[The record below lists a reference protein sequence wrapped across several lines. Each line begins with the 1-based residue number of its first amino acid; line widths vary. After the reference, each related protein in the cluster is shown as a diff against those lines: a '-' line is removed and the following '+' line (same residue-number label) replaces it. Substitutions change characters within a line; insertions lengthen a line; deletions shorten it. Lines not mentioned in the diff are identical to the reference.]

1 MILGENGEKM
11 SKSRGNVVNPD
22 DIVKEYG
29 ADTMR
34 LFEMFI
40 GDFEKAAPWSAA
52 GIRGC
57 RRFVERYWNLQDIL
71 VKDGGIRASL
81 ETPFHKTIKKVGEDI
96 ENLKFNTAIAALM
109 SLIND
114 IYDSG
119 SITPEELKVFT
130 ILLNPFAPHVTEE
143 VWSLNKLG
151 EEMVC
156 QQQWP
161 AYDEN
166 KCKDETIEIVVQ
178 VNGKVRG
185 KLSMPADVAKDA
197 AVAAAK
203 TDEKICAAIGGKT
216 ILKEIYVPGKLVNL
230 VVK

>member
-1 MILGENGEKM
+1 
-11 SKSRGNVVNPD
+11 
-22 DIVKEYG
+22 
-29 ADTMR
+29 
-34 LFEMFI
+34 
-40 GDFEKAAPWSAA
+40 
-52 GIRGC
+52 
-57 RRFVERYWNLQDIL
+57 
-71 VKDGGIRASL
+71 
-81 ETPFHKTIKKVGEDI
+81 
-96 ENLKFNTAIAALM
+96 
-109 SLIND
+109 
-114 IYDSG
+114 
-119 SITPEELKVFT
+119 
-130 ILLNPFAPHVTEE
+130 
-143 VWSLNKLG
+143 
-151 EEMVC
+151 MVC

-203 TDEKICAAIGGKT
+203 ADEKICAAIGGKT

>member
-1 MILGENGEKM
+1 MTSSRNTGPIPCACLKCSSATLRRPRPGAPLESGLPPLCGALLELAGYPGKGWRESVPRWRLLSIKP
-11 SKSRGNVVNPD
+11 SKR
-22 DIVKEYG
+22 
-29 ADTMR
+29 
-34 LFEMFI
+34 
-40 GDFEKAAPWSAA
+40 W
-52 GIRGC
+52 
-57 RRFVERYWNLQDIL
+57 
-71 VKDGGIRASL
+71 
-81 ETPFHKTIKKVGEDI
+81 EDI

-151 EEMVC
+151 EKWYASSSGLPMTR
-156 QQQWP
+156 
-161 AYDEN
+161 N

-185 KLSMPADVAKDA
+185 KLSMPADVARMCRCRGFYQTSRCLSQHPRHSG
-197 AVAAAK
+197 VACSTPA
-203 TDEKICAAIGGKT
+203 
-216 ILKEIYVPGKLVNL
+216 P
-230 VVK
+230 